1 MFMERISKVIANSG
15 YISRRGADKLIEE
28 GKVLVNGEVAI
39 LGQKVET
46 NDVITINGKVIEK
59 TNGNYEYYL
68 LNKPRGVISTNSDE
82 KGRKTIVDLI
92 NSKTRIYPVGRLD
105 YDTTGAII
113 LTNDGDLTNKLLHP
127 SKMVDKVYLAKIKG
141 IITGVEINKLKNGV
155 KIDNYKTSPAKV
167 KLKSFDKKTN
177 TSMVLLTIHEGH
189 NHEVKKMF
197 EVIGYDVVKLTRLSF
212 AGIDVKSLKSGEYR
226 KLTLKEVQK
235 LYSLVK

>member
-1 MFMERISKVIANSG
+1 MERISKVIANSG

>member
-1 MFMERISKVIANSG
+1 MERISKVIANSG
-15 YISRRGADKLIEE
+15 YISRRGADELIKD
-28 GKVLVNGEVAI
+28 GHVYVNGIIAS
-39 LGQKVET
+39 LGQKVEA
-46 NDVITINGKVIEK
+46 NDVITIDGKIIERN
-59 TNGNYEYYL
+59 NGNYEYYL

-82 KGRKTIVDLI
+82 KGRKTVTSII
-92 NSKTRIYPVGRLD
+92 NTKTRIYPIGRLD

-127 SKMVDKVYLAKIKG
+127 SKMVDKVYLAKVKG
-141 IITGVEINKLKNGV
+141 IITGFEINKLKNGV
-155 KIDNYKTSPAKV
+155 KIDNYISSPAKV

-197 EVIGYDVVKLTRLSF
+197 EAIGYDVVKLTRLSF
-212 AGIDVKSLKSGEYR
+212 AGIDVKNLKSGEYR